1 MDTIYWKVKDHTLW
15 YIPPQNGC
23 WNVEG
28 KIDEIGQWQNRAPCL
43 QKVIYRK
50 LSTARPIL
58 PFLDHSLSLTY
69 LCFFSV
75 AFICVPWT
83 KAQLI
88 IIVFKLLDIANTL
101 KFAHIIILAKLE
113 SWILKRSVFTIHN
126 STIHL
131 RKSYLQGV
139 ECEQMDVLKVG

>member
-1 MDTIYWKVKDHTLW
+1 M
-15 YIPPQNGC
+15 
-23 WNVEG
+23 
-28 KIDEIGQWQNRAPCL
+28 
-43 QKVIYRK
+43 
-50 LSTARPIL
+50 
-58 PFLDHSLSLTY
+58 
-69 LCFFSV
+69 FFSV
-75 AFICVPWT
+75 DFICVPWT

-113 SWILKRSVFTIHN
+113 SWILKRSVFTIH
-126 STIHL
+126 L